1 MKMFETKELNK
12 DLFVEHEKVI
22 TAMFSNSFP
31 VNPIPF
37 ALTLAKMIKEG
48 GTDTIQSDEARMVL
62 WTLIAQSYGQLA
74 EISLFDEWSRLH
86 KEYDKIR
93 EDQGV

>member
-1 MKMFETKELNK
+1 MLFETKEVNK

-22 TAMFSNSFP
+22 TAMFGNSFP

-37 ALTLAKMIKEG
+37 ALTLAKMVKEG
-48 GTDTIQSDEARMVL
+48 GTDTIQSDEARMIL

-74 EISLFDEWSRLH
+74 EISMFDEWSRLF
-86 KEYDKIR
+86 KKYEQIK

>member
-1 MKMFETKELNK
+1 MKMYETKEVNK

-22 TAMFSNSFP
+22 TAMFNNSFP

-48 GTDTIQSDEARMVL
+48 GTDTIKSDEARMVL
-62 WTLIAQSYGQLA
+62 WTLVAQSYGQLA

-86 KEYDKIR
+86 EKCKKIHA
-93 EDQGV
+93 EQGV